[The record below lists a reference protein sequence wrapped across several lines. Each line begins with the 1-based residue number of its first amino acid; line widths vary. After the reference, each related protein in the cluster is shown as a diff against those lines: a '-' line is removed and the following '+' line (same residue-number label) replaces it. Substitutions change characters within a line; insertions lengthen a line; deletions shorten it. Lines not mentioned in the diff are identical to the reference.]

1 MIDDVP
7 HLREYMESENLNTAK
22 TVVKINNLNDES
34 IHIEQI
40 STALKVEEALIATL
54 TCSSNKHAYLICY
67 FFRFGPLPF
76 PKKGFFALDCC
87 CDPPNLVVVLLL

>member
-54 TCSSNKHAYLICY
+54 TCSSNKHAYNRCY
-67 FFRFGPLPF
+67 VDTCSVSFKVIKVQKQVF
-76 PKKGFFALDCC
+76 
-87 CDPPNLVVVLLL
+87 